1 MPKFENTLP
10 KSEILRGKK
19 LIKWAFQNSKTLVA
33 NEFVV
38 VRYCPYHERKVL
50 FAVER
55 GIKKAVVR
63 NRIKRILR
71 EYYRKNKDKFK
82 TGIWIFIGKKKIY
95 EIKSHEFN
103 IPL

>member
-1 MPKFENTLP
+1 MSKSDNTLP
-10 KSEILRGKK
+10 KSEILRGRK
-19 LIKWAFQNSKTLVA
+19 LIKWAFKNSKTLLV

-71 EYYRKNKDKFK
+71 EYYRRNKHRFK
-82 TGIWIFIGKKKIY
+82 TGIWILIGKRKIY
-95 EIKSHEFN
+95 EIKSHQFN